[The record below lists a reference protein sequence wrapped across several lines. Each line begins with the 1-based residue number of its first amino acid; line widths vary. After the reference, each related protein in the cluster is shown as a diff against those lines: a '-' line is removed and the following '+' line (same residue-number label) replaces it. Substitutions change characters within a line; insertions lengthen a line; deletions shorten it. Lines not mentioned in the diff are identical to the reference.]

1 MKYKYK
7 IPENKKDITITQ
19 FNNIV
24 ELQKKAEEEETE
36 VNEKQVLSI
45 CLNLPLYVINE
56 LPINDYAKAIEN
68 INNILSEKSS
78 FINRFKYKGIEF
90 GFIPS
95 LEDITAGEYAAID
108 TFLNDTNKNHLDLI
122 NVLYREIEEEKEF
135 KNWWSKE
142 KIKTYTIKGYN
153 SKVDVN
159 FFKDLPYEIY
169 EGALFFFYNLG
180 KDLLTAIQSY
190 MKATEAKQMNYQ
202 NHLVKNGGGFK
213 HLTHTLQRL
222 ELKTMKYNMSQSVK
236 YYLD

>member
-169 EGALFFFYNLG
+169 EGALFFFYN
-180 KDLLTAIQSY
+180 
-190 MKATEAKQMNYQ
+190 
-202 NHLVKNGGGFK
+202 
-213 HLTHTLQRL
+213 
-222 ELKTMKYNMSQSVK
+222 
-236 YYLD
+236 